1 MRGGGWLDWL
11 MRSKEQRIAKVFA
24 PTVVEMFLATRTGAF
39 MKTHHSVGPE
49 KQSAS
54 RLLKCYT
61 ITAQFL
67 TCRPISSKT

>member
-39 MKTHHSVGPE
+39 MQTQQHTHHSVGPE
-49 KQSAS
+49 K
-54 RLLKCYT
+54 
-61 ITAQFL
+61 
-67 TCRPISSKT
+67 